1 MQTRDCLRT
10 IVFRVRKQWD
20 YCCDLL
26 IYMVKTTVRSLG
38 MMMMT
43 CMVMINYKILV
54 PYHGRVHYP
63 AASHSNHTRH
73 KPTVMYWCNSDDK
86 VTLLVC
92 VKHELRSLDTP
103 YNTIQ
108 CNTILYSRDRKQ
120 NKISFERGDLDVIPI

>member
-1 MQTRDCLRT
+1 
-10 IVFRVRKQWD
+10 
-20 YCCDLL
+20 
-26 IYMVKTTVRSLG
+26 
-38 MMMMT
+38 
-43 CMVMINYKILV
+43 
-54 PYHGRVHYP
+54 
-63 AASHSNHTRH
+63 
-73 KPTVMYWCNSDDK
+73 MYWCNSDDK